1 MPYRLPG
8 EEVAAR
14 GLLDQPTL
22 LERHGGGGGGCF
34 HGGAGGGDDWKWSGG
49 DREAG
54 DADSN

>member
-1 MPYRLPG
+1 
-8 EEVAAR
+8 VAAR